1 MNTVLTKEA
10 KMRRILVSAGLVLAF
25 GSSVAAADLELQVVD
40 KGCWVEIYEDD
51 NYDKDDPH
59 LQIQGPAEFAS
70 LKDLKGRNWNND
82 IESVIVGPNATVKAY
97 KDKDFKGTEIAFTSN
112 QRVPNLGKLDMSN
125 DIESMK
131 VSCHSS

>member
-1 MNTVLTKEA
+1 ML
-10 KMRRILVSAGLVLAF
+10 RLLLSAWVMLAF
-25 GSSVAAADLELQVVD
+25 ASSVKAADLELQVID
-40 KGCWVEIYEDD
+40 KGCWVEVYEDN

-82 IESVIVGPNATVKAY
+82 IESLIVGPSATVKAY

-112 QRVPNLGKLDMSN
+112 QRVPDLGKLDMSD

-131 VSCHSS
+131 LSCHPS

>member
-1 MNTVLTKEA
+1 ML
-10 KMRRILVSAGLVLAF
+10 RLLFSAWVMLAF
-25 GSSVAAADLELQVVD
+25 ASSVKAADLELQVID
-40 KGCWVEIYEDD
+40 KGCWVEVYEDD
-51 NYDKDDPH
+51 NYDPH

-82 IESVIVGPNATVKAY
+82 IESLIVGPSATVKAY

-112 QRVPNLGKLDMSN
+112 QRVPDLGKLDMSD

-131 VSCHSS
+131 LSCHPS

>member
-1 MNTVLTKEA
+1 MML
-10 KMRRILVSAGLVLAF
+10 RILFSALLVLAF
-25 GSSVAAADLELQVVD
+25 GSSVTAADLEVQVVD

-125 DIESMK
+125 EIESMK

>member
-1 MNTVLTKEA
+1 MLRTMMSAVLIVGFAAST
-10 KMRRILVSAGLVLAF
+10 S
-25 GSSVAAADLELQVVD
+25 AADTELQLVD
-40 KGCWVEIYEDD
+40 KACWIEIFEDD

-82 IESVIVGPNATVKAY
+82 IESVIVGPGATVKAY

-112 QRVPNLGKLDMSN
+112 QRVPDLAKLDMAN
-125 DIESMK
+125 EIESMK
-131 VSCHSS
+131 VMCQKS

>member
-1 MNTVLTKEA
+1 ML
-10 KMRRILVSAGLVLAF
+10 RLLCSALLVLAF
-25 GSSVAAADLELQVVD
+25 GSSVKAADLELQVVD

-112 QRVPNLGKLDMSN
+112 QRVPNLGKLDMSD

-131 VSCHSS
+131 ISCHPS

>member
-1 MNTVLTKEA
+1 ML
-10 KMRRILVSAGLVLAF
+10 RLLFSAWVMLAF
-25 GSSVAAADLELQVVD
+25 ASSVKAADLELQVID
-40 KGCWVEIYEDD
+40 KGCWVEVYEDD

-82 IESVIVGPNATVKAY
+82 IESLIVGPSATVKAY

-112 QRVPNLGKLDMSN
+112 QRVPDLGKLDMSD

-131 VSCHSS
+131 LSCHPS

>member
-1 MNTVLTKEA
+1 MLH
-10 KMRRILVSAGLVLAF
+10 LLFSAWVMLAF
-25 GSSVAAADLELQVVD
+25 ASSVKAADLELQVID
-40 KGCWVEIYEDD
+40 KGCWMEIYEDN

-70 LKDLKGRNWNND
+70 LKDLKGRNWSND
-82 IESVIVGPNATVKAY
+82 IESVIVGPSATVKAY

-112 QRVPNLGKLDMSN
+112 QRVPDLGKLDMSD

-131 VSCHSS
+131 LSCHPS

>member
-1 MNTVLTKEA
+1 ML
-10 KMRRILVSAGLVLAF
+10 RILFSALLVLAF
-25 GSSVAAADLELQVVD
+25 GSSVKAADLEVQVVD

-82 IESVIVGPNATVKAY
+82 IESMIVGPNATVKAY
-97 KDKDFKGTEIAFTSN
+97 KDKDYKGTEIAFTSN
-112 QRVPNLGKLDMSN
+112 QRVPNLSKLDMSN
-125 DIESMK
+125 EIESMK
-131 VSCHSS
+131 VSCQSS

>member
-1 MNTVLTKEA
+1 ML
-10 KMRRILVSAGLVLAF
+10 RILFSAWLVIAF
-25 GSSVAAADLELQVVD
+25 GGSVKAADLEVQVVD

-51 NYDKDDPH
+51 NFDKDDPH

-70 LKDLKGRNWNND
+70 LKDLQGRNWNND

-131 VSCHSS
+131 VSCHPS

>member
-1 MNTVLTKEA
+1 ML
-10 KMRRILVSAGLVLAF
+10 RILFSTLLVLAF
-25 GSSVAAADLELQVVD
+25 GNSVKAADLELQVVD

-131 VSCHSS
+131 ISCHPS

>member
-1 MNTVLTKEA
+1 MML
-10 KMRRILVSAGLVLAF
+10 RILFSAWLVLAF
-25 GSSVAAADLELQVVD
+25 GSSVTAADLEVQVVD

>member
-1 MNTVLTKEA
+1 ML
-10 KMRRILVSAGLVLAF
+10 RILFSAVLVLVWI
-25 GSSVAAADLELQVVD
+25 GSVNAADLEVQVVD

-59 LQIQGPAEFAS
+59 LMIQGPAEFAT
-70 LKDLKGRNWNND
+70 LKDLKGRNWNDD

-125 DIESMK
+125 EIESMR
-131 VSCHSS
+131 VSCHQS

>member
-1 MNTVLTKEA
+1 ML
-10 KMRRILVSAGLVLAF
+10 RILFSALLVLAF
-25 GSSVAAADLELQVVD
+25 GSSVTAADLEVQVVD

-125 DIESMK
+125 EIESMK

>member
-1 MNTVLTKEA
+1 MLRVLF
-10 KMRRILVSAGLVLAF
+10 SAVLALAF
-25 GSSVAAADLELQVVD
+25 GSSVYAADLDVKVVD
-40 KGCWVEIYEDD
+40 KACWVEIYEDD

-59 LQIQGPAEFAS
+59 LQIQGPAEFAT
-70 LKDLKGRNWNND
+70 LKDLKGRNWNDD

-125 DIESMK
+125 EIESMR
-131 VSCHSS
+131 VSCHAS

>member
-1 MNTVLTKEA
+1 MLR
-10 KMRRILVSAGLVLAF
+10 MLFSALLVLAF
-25 GSSVAAADLELQVVD
+25 GSSVKAADLELQVVD

-59 LQIQGPAEFAS
+59 LQIQGPADFAS

-97 KDKDFKGTEIAFTSN
+97 KDKDFKGAEIAFTSN

-125 DIESMK
+125 EIESMK
-131 VSCHSS
+131 VSCHPS

>member
-1 MNTVLTKEA
+1 ML
-10 KMRRILVSAGLVLAF
+10 RILFSAFLVLAL
-25 GSSVAAADLELQVVD
+25 GHSVKAADLELQVVD

-59 LQIQGPAEFAS
+59 LQIQGPAVFAS
-70 LKDLKGRNWNND
+70 LKDLKGRDWNND
-82 IESVIVGPNATVKAY
+82 VESVIIGPNATVKAY

-125 DIESMK
+125 VIESIK

>member
-1 MNTVLTKEA
+1 ML
-10 KMRRILVSAGLVLAF
+10 RILFSALLVLAG
-25 GSSVAAADLELQVVD
+25 GSSVTAADLEVQVID

-112 QRVPNLGKLDMSN
+112 QRVPNLSKLDMSN

-131 VSCHSS
+131 ISCHSS

>member
-1 MNTVLTKEA
+1 MLRLLFTAWV
-10 KMRRILVSAGLVLAF
+10 MLAF
-25 GSSVAAADLELQVVD
+25 ASSVKAADLELQVID
-40 KGCWVEIYEDD
+40 KGCWVEVYEDD

-82 IESVIVGPNATVKAY
+82 IESLIVGPSATVKAY

-112 QRVPNLGKLDMSN
+112 QRVPDLGKLDMSD

-131 VSCHSS
+131 LSCHPS

>member
-1 MNTVLTKEA
+1 VK
-10 KMRRILVSAGLVLAF
+10 
-25 GSSVAAADLELQVVD
+25 AADLELQVVD

-70 LKDLKGRNWNND
+70 LKDLKGRNWNDD

-131 VSCHSS
+131 ISCHPS

>member
-1 MNTVLTKEA
+1 
-10 KMRRILVSAGLVLAF
+10 MRRILVSAGLVLAF

>member
-1 MNTVLTKEA
+1 ML
-10 KMRRILVSAGLVLAF
+10 RLLFSAWVMLAF
-25 GSSVAAADLELQVVD
+25 ASSVKAADLELQVID
-40 KGCWVEIYEDD
+40 KGCWVEVYEDD

-82 IESVIVGPNATVKAY
+82 IESLIVGPSATVKAY
-97 KDKDFKGTEIAFTSN
+97 KDRDFKGTEIAFTSN
-112 QRVPNLGKLDMSN
+112 QRVPDLGKLDMSD

-131 VSCHSS
+131 LSCHPS

>member
-1 MNTVLTKEA
+1 ML
-10 KMRRILVSAGLVLAF
+10 RIFFSAWLVLAV
-25 GSSVAAADLELQVVD
+25 GSSVKAADLELQVID
-40 KGCWVEIYEDD
+40 RGCWVEIYEDD

-97 KDKDFKGTEIAFTSN
+97 NDKDFKGTEIAFTSN

-131 VSCHSS
+131 VSCHPS

>member
-1 MNTVLTKEA
+1 ML
-10 KMRRILVSAGLVLAF
+10 RILFSAFLVLAF
-25 GSSVAAADLELQVVD
+25 GSSVKAADLELQVVD

-59 LQIQGPAEFAS
+59 LLIQGPAVFAS
-70 LKDLKGRNWNND
+70 LKDLKGRDWNND
-82 IESVIVGPNATVKAY
+82 VESVIIGPNATVKAY

>member
-1 MNTVLTKEA
+1 ML
-10 KMRRILVSAGLVLAF
+10 RILFSALLVLAF
-25 GSSVAAADLELQVVD
+25 GSSVTAADLEVQVVD
-40 KGCWVEIYEDD
+40 RGCWVEIYEDD